1 MARPASQFP
10 NGRAE
15 FANRDF
21 GHELRVICKKATFL
35 CDPKLANEAAGAAFF
50 GDSSEVSLE

>member
-21 GHELRVICKKATFL
+21 GHELRVICKKATFSATPNL
-35 CDPKLANEAAGAAFF
+35 QMRPLGLPFLVIRAKCR
-50 GDSSEVSLE
+50 

>member
-1 MARPASQFP
+1 MSWPVSEIP

-21 GHELRVICKKATFL
+21 GHELRVTCKKATFSATTNL
-35 CDPKLANEAAGAAFF
+35 QMSPLGRPF
-50 GDSSEVSLE
+50 SVI